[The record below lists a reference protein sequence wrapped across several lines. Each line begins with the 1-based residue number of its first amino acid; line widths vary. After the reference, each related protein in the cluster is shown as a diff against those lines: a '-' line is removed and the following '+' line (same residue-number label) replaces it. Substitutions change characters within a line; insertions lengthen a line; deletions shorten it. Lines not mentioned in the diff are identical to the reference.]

1 VLQLLLTSDNCY
13 VCVLLRI
20 LCTKHTAAGHIK
32 VIDFG
37 TCKDLETDDLNG
49 PEFVGTAQYMSPQ
62 AVASKSQVTASTIQ

>member
-1 VLQLLLTSDNCY
+1 MTAITVLYCLLYC
-13 VCVLLRI
+13 LLI
-20 LCTKHTAAGHIK
+20 TAAGHIK

-62 AVASKSQVTASTIQ
+62 AVASKPQVIASTHQ